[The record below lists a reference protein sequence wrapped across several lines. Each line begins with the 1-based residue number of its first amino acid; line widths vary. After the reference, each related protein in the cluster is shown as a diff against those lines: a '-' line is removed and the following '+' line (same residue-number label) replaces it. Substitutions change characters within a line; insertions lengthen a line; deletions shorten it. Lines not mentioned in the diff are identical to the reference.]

1 MPRFLN
7 SIVRISGR
15 LGRSLRPVRPL
26 RIAEDDPLR
35 LAIDSRRGTFVADH
49 RRRTLSRNGRVL
61 ARFMDI
67 QSIDVVTERTDGVSG
82 HWAIWARVGPLMRVK
97 IGDTDDDVHAAV
109 VAARLSAAM
118 VVHNGRD
125 SARPL
130 PFMPGS

>member
-1 MPRFLN
+1 MPRLLT
-7 SIVRISGR
+7 SIVRITGR
-15 LGRSLRPVRPL
+15 LGRSPRPVRPL

-49 RRRTLSRNGRVL
+49 RRRILSRNGQVL
-61 ARFMDI
+61 ARFVDI

-82 HWAIWARVGPLMRVK
+82 HWAIWAQVGPLMRVK
-97 IGDTDDDVHAAV
+97 IGDTDDDVHASV
-109 VAARLSAAM
+109 VAARLAAAM
-118 VVHNGRD
+118 VIAKD